1 MITDLP
7 KYNLLSRCLD
17 RGWGTGNTTSDAA
30 TDSVI
35 WRLADEKNLMGTYI
49 TIVNYNS
56 KYMASYF
63 EKYQLERAKKVVEAY
78 LEKIEERYAELASED
93 GVKDVPKKIKLS
105 LNEATLSPTFEGIS
119 GHQHTPVVR
128 FYLRVHFMVD
138 VD

>member
-17 RGWGTGNTTSDAA
+17 RGWGSGNTTGNAA

-35 WRLADEKNLMGTYI
+35 WRLVDEKNLNGTYI
-49 TIVNYNS
+49 TVVNYNS

-63 EKYQLERAKKVVEAY
+63 EKYQMERAKQVIEAY
-78 LEKIEERYAELASED
+78 LEKIEECYAELADSDET
-93 GVKDVPKKIKLS
+93 KKVPKKVKLT
-105 LNEATLSPTFEGIS
+105 LNEDTLNPTYEGIS
-119 GHQHTPVVR
+119 GHQHTPIVR
-128 FYLRVHFMVD
+128 YYLRVSFMVE